1 MHEDAPKMSVAQ
13 SLAAST
19 SQAKSEIVTEV
30 PVEYDIN
37 STEPK
42 STQSIEMDLKLAYV
56 NPTSGHACSA
66 TGCSDLIMALHLL
79 QHPNFMSYTFH

>member
-30 PVEYDIN
+30 PVDYEIN
-37 STEPK
+37 SVDLKP
-42 STQSIEMDLKLAYV
+42 TQTIEMDIKLAYV
-56 NPTSGHACSA
+56 NPTSGKCTMLYVVITCRCS
-66 TGCSDLIMALHLL
+66 II
-79 QHPNFMSYTFH
+79 

>member
-19 SQAKSEIVTEV
+19 SQAKSEIVTDV
-30 PVEYDIN
+30 PVDYDIN

-42 STQSIEMDLKLAYV
+42 STQNIEMDLKLAYV
-56 NPTSGHACSA
+56 NPTSGKCTTLS
-66 TGCSDLIMALHLL
+66 
-79 QHPNFMSYTFH
+79 

>member
-13 SLAAST
+13 SLVAST
-19 SQAKSEIVTEV
+19 SQAKSEIVTDV

-42 STQSIEMDLKLAYV
+42 PTQSIEMELKIAYVDPNSGKCAMLYVFVGTLWVTIIKLFALKL
-56 NPTSGHACSA
+56 NSW
-66 TGCSDLIMALHLL
+66 LE
-79 QHPNFMSYTFH
+79 